1 MSGKGIDYFENSRRA
16 TYAQR
21 EYAIDNPQDFKRYGP
36 FCWGITASDGPG
48 PETLNINGAQRQF
61 YDYIGRGAPYGPD
74 DGTVAPWAV
83 AASLPFAPDIVL
95 PAIDHY
101 VTELKLTHRNLYGFK
116 EIGRAS
122 CRERVCQYV

>member
-36 FCWGITASDGPG
+36 FCWGITASDRPG

-61 YDYIGRGAPYGPD
+61 YAYIDRGAPSGPD

-83 AASLPFAPDIVL
+83 VATLSLDRNSVVEGTSVSVRVSLGGRRIIKKRNDVAIPDIKQL
-95 PAIDHY
+95 
-101 VTELKLTHRNLYGFK
+101 LRNSK
-116 EIGRAS
+116 
-122 CRERVCQYV
+122 